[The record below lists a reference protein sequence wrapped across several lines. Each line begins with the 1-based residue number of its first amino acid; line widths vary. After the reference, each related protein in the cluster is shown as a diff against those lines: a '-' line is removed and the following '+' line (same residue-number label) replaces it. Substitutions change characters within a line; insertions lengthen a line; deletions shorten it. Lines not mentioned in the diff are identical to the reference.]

1 MISELTHRPKV
12 VLSHASFSIFWS
24 DYICDTCLKHPKFWS
39 EKRLYYSMRN
49 NSRKN
54 SKRIEKFRDAR
65 SVREN
70 SRALLPIPFAI

>member
-1 MISELTHRPKV
+1 
-12 VLSHASFSIFWS
+12 
-24 DYICDTCLKHPKFWS
+24 
-39 EKRLYYSMRN
+39 MRE

-54 SKRIEKFRDAR
+54 SKRIKKFRDAR